1 MNFEERDDGCG
12 SPDRHRSVVIRR
24 TFEGYVTEKKTIYEQ
39 LEERLGVKIL
49 PAPDEW
55 DRRYNVDFSCGE

>member
-1 MNFEERDDGCG
+1 LDYVHD
-12 SPDRHRSVVIRR
+12 VVIRR

-39 LEERLGVKIL
+39 LEERLGVEIL